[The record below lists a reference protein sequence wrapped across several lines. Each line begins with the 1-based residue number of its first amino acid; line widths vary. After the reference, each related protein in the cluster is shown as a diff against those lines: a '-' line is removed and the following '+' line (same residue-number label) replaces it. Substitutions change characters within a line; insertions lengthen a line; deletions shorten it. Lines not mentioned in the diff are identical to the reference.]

1 MLAVDRTWQPPVMV
15 VGAARIVPLLDFLE
29 KTNFIQTIIL
39 RWLHQLLQ
47 DASSSWQEEASTA
60 IESGD
65 AVKLKEIYRQL
76 RDLERVGV

>member
-1 MLAVDRTWQPPVMV
+1 MKRAKT
-15 VGAARIVPLLDFLE
+15 GAE
-29 KTNFIQTIIL
+29 
-39 RWLHQLLQ
+39 

>member
-1 MLAVDRTWQPPVMV
+1 MKRANKT
-15 VGAARIVPLLDFLE
+15 GAE
-29 KTNFIQTIIL
+29 
-39 RWLHQLLQ
+39 